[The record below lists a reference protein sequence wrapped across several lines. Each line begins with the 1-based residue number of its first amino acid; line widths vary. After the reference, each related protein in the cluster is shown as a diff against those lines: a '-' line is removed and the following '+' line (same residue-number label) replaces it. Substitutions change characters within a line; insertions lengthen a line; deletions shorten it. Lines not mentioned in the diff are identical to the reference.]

1 MSKSREVHGIWGKS
15 DDQNNQGSPRKKW
28 KELIL
33 SNNKK
38 QWNSMLYTFMYIWKL
53 LKPWFWRKNTN
64 RSMEQNGIL
73 RVPTGI

>member
-15 DDQNNQGSPRKKW
+15 DDQNNQGSLRNKW

-38 QWNSMLYTFMYIWKL
+38 Q
-53 LKPWFWRKNTN
+53 
-64 RSMEQNGIL
+64 
-73 RVPTGI
+73 